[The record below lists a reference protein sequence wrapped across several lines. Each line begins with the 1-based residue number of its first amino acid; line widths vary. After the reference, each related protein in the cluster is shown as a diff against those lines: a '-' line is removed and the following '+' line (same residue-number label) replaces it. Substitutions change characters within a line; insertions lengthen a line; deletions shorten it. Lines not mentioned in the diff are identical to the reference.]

1 MYLTNSCQ
9 YRIAKEKRYDMA
21 CIKGASLFMF
31 LSSLLTNTTFRVFL
45 YAFILL
51 EEGEKSSKQKSG
63 SL

>member
-31 LSSLLTNTTFRVFL
+31 LSSLLTNTTFRVFFTCL
-45 YAFILL
+45 HTFRGGGKIIKA
-51 EEGEKSSKQKSG
+51 KKW
-63 SL
+63 